1 MQSPGA
7 VTDSFD
13 SDKWVSLG
21 QFDIS
26 SPGLE
31 EPGKPWHEIIPT
43 DVTNGIPPSLM
54 PELPVDDWRE
64 VQLRDSRADE
74 RLFASPSALGWFAVH
89 LSTGGVLSAHAEP
102 ARLRPGQEARRR
114 GLHLQVN
121 VGAANFLEGLSARLT
136 NASGTPW
143 TADSD
148 DSGFVH
154 GHLSRDGAPRSSGWF
169 AYAPLDH
176 EIRDLEPGETLDLPI
191 HFPVLATSL
200 PSGDYEVTA
209 TLVSL
214 GLTSTPVSVAI
225 ITNASPET
233 PIGPDR
239 GPEAT

>member
-1 MQSPGA
+1 MQSPGS

-26 SPGLE
+26 SAGLD
-31 EPGKPWHEIIPT
+31 EPGVPWHEIIPT

-54 PELPVDDWRE
+54 SELPVDGWRE

-74 RLFASPSALGWFAVH
+74 RLFASPSPLGWFAVH
-89 LSTGGVLSAHAEP
+89 LSTGGVLSVHAVP
-102 ARLRPGQEARRR
+102 ARVRPSQEARRR
-114 GLHLQVN
+114 GLRLRVN
-121 VGAANFLEGLSARLT
+121 VGATNSLEGLTARLT

-154 GHLSRDGAPRSSGWF
+154 GRLSRDGGPSSSGWF
-169 AYAPLDH
+169 AYTPLNH
-176 EIRDLEPGETLDLPI
+176 QLTDLEPGETLDLPI
-191 HFPVLATSL
+191 HFPALATPL
-200 PSGDYEVTA
+200 PSGHYEVTA

-214 GLTSTPVSVAI
+214 GLTSTPVSIAI
-225 ITNASPET
+225 ITNARPET

-239 GPEAT
+239 GPEST